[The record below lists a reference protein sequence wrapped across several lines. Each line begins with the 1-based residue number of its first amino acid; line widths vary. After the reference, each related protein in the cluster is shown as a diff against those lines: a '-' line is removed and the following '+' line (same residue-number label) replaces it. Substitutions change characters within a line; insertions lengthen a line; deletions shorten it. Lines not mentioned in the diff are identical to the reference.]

1 MPAKNVKSRLSA
13 ELEGRLCCPI
23 CKALIKRVDNGF
35 QCQDAQCNAVF
46 PVLNGVPILID
57 EKNSLFA
64 ISDYVNKKDVF
75 FKKHN
80 WFKAAL
86 SRIIPSIGV
95 NIAGRKN
102 YRKMKQMLLERSRKP
117 RVLVLGGGILGD
129 GMKEMLDAGIE
140 LVETD
145 VALVQRTQIVV
156 DAHSIPFADSVFD
169 GVIAQAVLEHVV
181 DPQKCVSEIHRVLKP
196 EGIVYVE
203 VPFMQQVHAGA
214 YDFCRFSHIGLLR
227 LMRQFNEISSG
238 TCVGVGSSLA
248 WSVQYFLLA
257 FFTNNVARKC
267 VQIFCSLALF
277 PLKYFDFFLTNTP
290 STYDAASGYF
300 FLGCRSNCCIR
311 DKEVITKYRGCF

>member
-1 MPAKNVKSRLSA
+1 M
-13 ELEGRLCCPI
+13 
-23 CKALIKRVDNGF
+23 
-35 QCQDAQCNAVF
+35 QCQDDRCNAVF
-46 PVLNGVPILID
+46 PVLDGVPVLID

-64 ISDYVNKKDVF
+64 ISDYVSKKDVF
-75 FKKHN
+75 FKKSN
-80 WFKAAL
+80 CFKAAL

-102 YRKMKQMLLERSRKP
+102 YRKMKQLLLERSPKP

-129 GMKEMLDAGIE
+129 GMGEMLDAGIE

-181 DPQKCVSEIHRVLKP
+181 DPQKCVSEMHRVLKP

-214 YDFCRFSHIGLLR
+214 YDFYRFSHVGLLR

-238 TCVGVGSSLA
+238 ACVGVGSSLA
-248 WSVQYFLLA
+248 WAIQYFLLA
-257 FFTNNVARKC
+257 FFKNNIARKC
-267 VQIFCSLALF
+267 IRVISSLILF
-277 PLKYFDFFLTNTP
+277 PLKYFDFFLANVPGTF
-290 STYDAASGYF
+290 DAASGYF
-300 FLGCRSNCCIR
+300 FLGCRSNSCVG
-311 DKEVITKYRGCF
+311 DKEIIAKYSGCF